1 MEIQLLEGADVLG
14 RAPDAT
20 PEDGE
25 WEPLKEELR
34 EDLEDAD
41 VLEDPLHTDLEDAST
56 QEESR
61 WECEGYGECQKDG
74 CWTITVSEEDIV
86 LDKINDINDAFVV
99 VLESDIDEK
108 GENKNDSWKVI
119 GFT

>member
-1 MEIQLLEGADVLG
+1 MPEAKTIPDADATRTKGSVEIQLLEGADVLG

-61 WECEGYGECQKDG
+61 
-74 CWTITVSEEDIV
+74 
-86 LDKINDINDAFVV
+86 
-99 VLESDIDEK
+99 
-108 GENKNDSWKVI
+108 
-119 GFT
+119 